1 MPAHGNE
8 FERPAAGGV
17 TIAAGTAIAN
27 PARPTRREFVVA
39 ASCATGATVLASAPG
54 APAFAAEPPAAS
66 GSDGSS
72 GETPA
77 DQVVIYH
84 TNDMHGH
91 FVGDG
96 TSTVGIDLVA
106 GMRVATPNSLLVDAG
121 DAMQGMPIVSLAKGA
136 SAVELM
142 NAAGYDAMCVGN
154 HDFDFGRETLL
165 ENAGAMEFPLLGAN
179 VLDEE
184 GRLLFAS
191 VGASGDGTC
200 NDGATAV
207 LACGGRRIGVFGIT
221 TTETPT
227 TTSPSNV
234 AGLTFADEV
243 ETAEACIAKL
253 VEQEVDAIVALC
265 HLGNG
270 SAPCHASDLA
280 ERLSPESAARLAAI
294 VDGHSHT
301 VENVVANGVL
311 VVQTGCNLANLG
323 RLTLTFGEDGTVS
336 AAEEFI
342 NPAAAAE
349 LAEAE
354 PAVSDTLSELAERQ
368 EALMAEVLFETPTT
382 LWGGRV
388 GYGPVAAPARAVE
401 TNLGDLV
408 SDALRACAVLYLE
421 SAGDSAEGPAATLA
435 EGLAAAPVVAVENG
449 GGIREA
455 IARGAVSKGSLA
467 TVFPF
472 SNTVVLKQVTPAIL
486 RRVLELSLSLTAGQD
501 ADTGMLLQESVFG
514 GFLQVA
520 GVTVECDPNAEE
532 GRRVTSMTLDGSGE
546 PLDPTDDET
555 PVILVSN
562 NFIMT
567 GGNGYDMLAGIDPL
581 AEVGGEL
588 EAVQDYLTSLAAPVE
603 GSDLPAI
610 PLFAG
615 TEGRIAMRGG
625 YEPADWFAVLRAVD
639 ASGDPVPH
647 AALTLEVDSTDR
659 RDVESDENGL
669 VCLALSDGPHAI
681 AVVPENVSANDEDP
695 SDATD
700 AATAEAYVDN
710 YLGFGLVEDDLR
722 TYPSITV
729 PA

>member
-1 MPAHGNE
+1 MDTRTFDSLETVRRAQD
-8 FERPAAGGV
+8 RPVGAARSACGAN
-17 TIAAGTAIAN
+17 AARSTGA
-27 PARPTRREFVVA
+27 ARPTRRAFVA
-39 ASCATGATVLASAPG
+39 AAPCAAGAAVLASPVG
-54 APAFAAEPPAAS
+54 APLFAAEPAFA
-66 GSDGSS
+66 DDA
-72 GETPA
+72 PA
-77 DQVVIYH
+77 DQVVIFH

-91 FVGDG
+91 LQGDG
-96 TSTVGIDLVA
+96 SSTVGIDLVA
-106 GMRVATPNSLLVDAG
+106 GVRATVPNSLLVDAG

-142 NAAGYDAMCVGN
+142 NTAEYDAMCVGN

-179 VLDEE
+179 VLDED
-184 GRLLFAS
+184 GQALFAG
-191 VGASGDGTC
+191 VGASD
-200 NDGATAV
+200 DGATTV
-207 LACGGRRIGVFGIT
+207 LACGERRIGVFGIT

-253 VEQEVDAIVALC
+253 AGQEVDAIVALC

-270 SAPCHASDLA
+270 SAPRHATDLA
-280 ERLSPESAARLAAI
+280 ERLSPASAARLAAI
-294 VDGHSHT
+294 VDGHSHA

-323 RLTLTFGEDGTVS
+323 KLTLTFGEDGTVS
-336 AAEEFI
+336 ATEELI
-342 NPAAAAE
+342 DPATAAQ
-349 LAEAE
+349 LAEAD
-354 PAVSDTLSELAERQ
+354 PTVSSTLFELAERQ

-408 SDALRACAVLYLE
+408 SDALRARAVSFLE
-421 SAGDSAEGPAATLA
+421 SAGGSADGAEGI
-435 EGLAAAPVVAVENG
+435 AAAPVVAIENG
-449 GGIREA
+449 GGLREA
-455 IARGAVSKGSLA
+455 VARGAVSKGSLA
-467 TVFPF
+467 TTFPF

-486 RRVLELSLSLTAGQD
+486 RQVLELSLSLTAGQD
-501 ADTGMLLQESVFG
+501 ADTGMLLQGTVFG

-520 GVTVECDPNAEE
+520 GVAVECDPNAGE
-532 GRRVTSMTLDGSGE
+532 GRRVTSMTLDGSEE
-546 PLDPTDDET
+546 PLDPADDET
-555 PVILVSN
+555 PVVLVSN
-562 NFIMT
+562 NFVMA

-588 EAVQDYLTSLAAPVE
+588 EAVQEYLEDLATPVE

-625 YEPADWFAVLRAVD
+625 YEPADWGAVLRAVD

-647 AALTLEVDSTDR
+647 AALALEVDSTDR
-659 RDVESDENGL
+659 YDVESDENGL
-669 VCLALSDGPHAI
+669 VYLTLSDGPHAI
-681 AVVPENVSANDEDP
+681 AVAPADADAA
-695 SDATD
+695 DAT
-700 AATAEAYVDN
+700 TTEAYVDN

-722 TYPSITV
+722 AYPSITV
-729 PA
+729 TA